1 MSHSAVRAEPFRR
14 IIDVLSAEGIMAD
27 QREVV
32 ILSGVRTAIGDYGGS
47 LKDIPPTELAAR
59 VVKEAVSR
67 AKVDPDDIGQVVF
80 GNVIHTEPKDMYL
93 SRVATLNAGLP
104 QDTGALTLNRLC
116 GSGMQAIVSASQY
129 ILLGDIDAA
138 IGGGA
143 ESMSRGGYCVPSERW
158 GARMGD
164 AKLMDM
170 MVGALTDPF
179 DTVHMGITA
188 ENVAAKCGLSRADQD
203 AFAVESHKR
212 AAAATAAGHFKS
224 QILPIELKSK
234 KGPVMFDADEH
245 IRGDAT
251 IEGMGK
257 LRAVFAKENGTVTAG
272 NASGIND
279 AAAAVVLMEKSAAA
293 KRGLKPMA
301 RLISYGHAG
310 IDPKIMGLGPV
321 SAVKRALA
329 KANLKVSDMDVIESN
344 EAFAA
349 QALGVS
355 KELGLDPKKVN
366 PNGGAVAL
374 GHPIGATG
382 AILTIKAMY
391 ELQRTGGR
399 YGLITMCIGGGQG
412 IAAVIE
418 RM

>member
-1 MSHSAVRAEPFRR
+1 MSE
-14 IIDVLSAEGIMAD
+14 

-47 LKDIPPTELAAR
+47 LKDIPPTELGAK
-59 VVKEAVSR
+59 VVREAVSR
-67 AKVDPDDIGQVVF
+67 AKVDPKDIGQCMF
-80 GNVIHTEPKDMYL
+80 GNVIHTEAKDMYL
-93 SRVATLNAGLP
+93 SRVVALNGGLP
-104 QDTGALTLNRLC
+104 AESGALTVNRLC
-116 GSGMQAIVSASQY
+116 GSGMQAIVSASQS
-129 ILLGDIDAA
+129 ILLGDVDAA
-138 IGGGA
+138 VAGGA
-143 ESMSRGGYCVPSERW
+143 ESMSRAAYANVTQRW

-164 AKLMDM
+164 AKDVDM

-179 DTVHMGITA
+179 DTIHMGVTA
-188 ENVAAKCGLSRADQD
+188 ENVANKCGITRADQD

-212 AAAATAAGHFKS
+212 AAAAIAAGHFKS

-234 KGPVMFDADEH
+234 KGPIQFDTDEH
-245 IRGDAT
+245 VRADASL
-251 IEGMGK
+251 EGMAK
-257 LRAVFAKENGTVTAG
+257 LKAVFAKENGSVTAG

-279 AAAAVVLMEKSAAA
+279 AAAAVVLMEKSVAA
-293 KRGLKPMA
+293 KKGLKPMA
-301 RLISYGHAG
+301 KLVAYGHAG
-310 IDPKIMGLGPV
+310 VDPKIMGLGPV
-321 SAVKRALA
+321 SAVKRALENA
-329 KANLKVSDMDVIESN
+329 GLKLEQMDVIESN

-355 KELGLDPKKVN
+355 KELGMNPAKVN

-382 AILTIKAMY
+382 CILTVKAMY
-391 ELQRTGGR
+391 ELHRTGGR

-412 IAAVIE
+412 IAAIIE

>member
-1 MSHSAVRAEPFRR
+1 MSEP
-14 IIDVLSAEGIMAD
+14 
-27 QREVV
+27 REVV

-47 LKDIPPTELAAR
+47 LKDIPPVDLAAK
-59 VVKEAVSR
+59 VVREAVSR
-67 AKVDPDDIGQVVF
+67 AKVDPKEIGQCVF
-80 GNVIHTEPKDMYL
+80 GNVIHTETRDMYV
-93 SRVATLNAGLP
+93 SRVAALNGGLP
-104 QDTGALTLNRLC
+104 AESGALTVNRLC

-129 ILLGDIDAA
+129 IMLGDVDAA
-138 IGGGA
+138 VAGGV
-143 ESMSRGGYCVPSERW
+143 ESMSRAAYANVTQRW

-164 AKLMDM
+164 AKDLDM

-179 DTVHMGITA
+179 DTVHMGVTA
-188 ENVAAKCGLSRADQD
+188 ENVANQCGITRADQD

-212 AAAATAAGHFKS
+212 AANAIAKGYFKD
-224 QILPIELKSK
+224 QIVPIELKSK
-234 KGPVMFDADEH
+234 KGPVQFDTDEH
-245 IRGDAT
+245 VRTDASL
-251 IEGMGK
+251 EGMQK

-279 AAAAVVLMEKSAAA
+279 AAAAVVLMEKSVAA
-293 KRGLKPMA
+293 KKGLKPMA
-301 RLISYGHAG
+301 RLVSYGHAG

-321 SAVKRALA
+321 SAVKNALA
-329 KANLKVSDMDVIESN
+329 KAGLKLDQMDVIESN

-355 KELGLDPKKVN
+355 KQLGMNGAKVN

-382 AILTIKAMY
+382 AILTVKAMY
-391 ELQRTGGR
+391 ELHRTGGK

-412 IAAVIE
+412 IAAIIE

>member
-1 MSHSAVRAEPFRR
+1 MNE
-14 IIDVLSAEGIMAD
+14 

-47 LKDIPPTELAAR
+47 LKDIPPSELGAQ
-59 VVKEAVSR
+59 VVREAVSR
-67 AKVDPDDIGQVVF
+67 AKVDPKDIGQCMF
-80 GNVIHTEPKDMYL
+80 GNVIHTEAKDMYI
-93 SRVATLNAGLP
+93 SRVAALKGGLP
-104 QDTGALTLNRLC
+104 AESGALTVNRLC
-116 GSGMQAIVSASQY
+116 GSGMQAIVSASQS
-129 ILLGDIDAA
+129 ILLGDVDAA
-138 IGGGA
+138 VAGGA
-143 ESMSRGGYCVPSERW
+143 ESMSRGAYANVTQRW

-164 AKLMDM
+164 AKDIDM

-179 DTVHMGITA
+179 DTIHMGVTA
-188 ENVAAKCGLSRADQD
+188 ENVANKCGISRADQD

-212 AAAATAAGHFKS
+212 AANAIAKGYFKD

-234 KGPVMFDADEH
+234 KGPIQFDTDEH
-245 IRGDAT
+245 VRADVT
-251 IEGMGK
+251 TEGLGK

-279 AAAAVVLMEKSAAA
+279 AAAAVVLMEKSVAA
-293 KRGLKPMA
+293 KKGLKPMA
-301 RLISYGHAG
+301 RLVSYGHAG
-310 IDPKIMGLGPV
+310 VDPKIMGLGPV
-321 SAVKRALA
+321 SAVKSALA
-329 KANLKVSDMDVIESN
+329 KAGLKLEQMDVIESN

-355 KELGLDPKKVN
+355 KELGMDPAKVN

-382 AILTIKAMY
+382 CILTVKAMY
-391 ELQRTGGR
+391 ELHRTGGR

-412 IAAVIE
+412 IAAIIE